1 MKQTITHVCIQTM
14 ARFCNVCQTWQITV
28 ANQVQRL
35 NRSNVLCLAVLEL
48 VGDFE
53 DVGVLGAVTMV
64 VGLMVMF
71 MAAMMNG
78 NLQS

>member
-1 MKQTITHVCIQTM
+1 M
-14 ARFCNVCQTWQITV
+14 
-28 ANQVQRL
+28 
-35 NRSNVLCLAVLEL
+35 LCLAVLEL

-53 DVGVLGAVTMV
+53 DVCVLGAVTMV